1 MIPYLSCPSC
11 GLILAAWGSVPTI
24 EHCPRCRMRR
34 RQIVAMF
41 ACDDPRAKPRPRSIA
56 KPASTGV
63 MEPSDAGAAAVD
75 PIHSPWGP
83 ALEDSHAA
91 G

>member
-1 MIPYLSCPSC
+1 MPYLNCPSC
-11 GLILAAWGSVPTI
+11 GLILATWGSGPAI

-41 ACDDPRAKPRPRSIA
+41 ACDDPSAKPRPRSIA

-63 MEPSDAGAAAVD
+63 VEPSDAGAAAVD
-75 PIHSPWGP
+75 AIHSPRGP
-83 ALEDSHAA
+83 ASKDTRAT

>member
-1 MIPYLSCPSC
+1 MIAYLSCPGC
-11 GLILAAWGSVPTI
+11 GLILAAWGSIPTI

-56 KPASTGV
+56 KPGSAGV
-63 MEPSDAGAAAVD
+63 REPSGAGSAAVD
-75 PIHSPWGP
+75 PIHPPGGP
-83 ALEDSHAA
+83 APKDSHAT